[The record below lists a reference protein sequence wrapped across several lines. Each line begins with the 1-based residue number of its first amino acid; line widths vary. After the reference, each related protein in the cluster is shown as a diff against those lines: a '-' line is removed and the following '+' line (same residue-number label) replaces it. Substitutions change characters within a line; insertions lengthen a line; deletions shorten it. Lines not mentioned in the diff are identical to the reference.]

1 MQYLF
6 IRISPENKKETLKF
20 IQQKFD
26 EMAPLFMKE
35 FRYQFF
41 SDALNKNYA
50 KEQQQ
55 SKMLLFF
62 TVLAIVIAMMGV
74 FGLVALSTEQR
85 TKEIGHVK

>member
-1 MQYLF
+1 MRWH
-6 IRISPENKKETLKF
+6 RI
-20 IQQKFD
+20 
-26 EMAPLFMKE
+26 FMKE

-74 FGLVALSTEQR
+74 LWPGCPLYRATDQ
-85 TKEIGHVK
+85 GNWHP